1 MVVRRGVLSV
11 ALSALAMVGVGC
23 TAAGS
28 AGTTST
34 MNPPTTGKV
43 VGLTENRY
51 CGGPVSPSG
60 CQAPYSPVSDR
71 VTLVPHIAAV
81 DPLILQSGS
90 DGTFSAELLPG
101 EWVLTAAVIS
111 PGGSTDCPSVVVD
124 VMAGATT
131 PVTLKCTV
139 ELP

>member
-1 MVVRRGVLSV
+1 MVMRRGVLSV
-11 ALSALAMVGVGC
+11 ALSALAVVVVGC
-23 TAAGS
+23 TTAGT

-34 MNPPTTGKV
+34 TNPPTTGTI
-43 VGLTENRY
+43 VGITENRY

-60 CQAPYSPVSDR
+60 CQAPYSPASDR

-81 DPLILQSGS
+81 DPLILQSGT

-101 EWVLTAAVIS
+101 EWVLTAAVTS

-124 VMAGATT
+124 VVAGATT
-131 PVTLKCTV
+131 PVTLQCTV